1 MSLSVFPKI
10 VMQAG
15 EATTTAAKVAAEMA
29 AGIVTGGVVAE
40 TGPPPDFCLW
50 TAEDDIQLKN
60 AMEYLRLSRY
70 SFQAGAAIEALAKG
84 AVQFSQRYT
93 VRELRER
100 WRALLYDPVI
110 SMEASKR
117 MLKSE
122 ALVTNAGK
130 LSNLNKL
137 KYPQV
142 SNRKRKLKSVRFHYY
157 NKKKGN
163 ISGNSSINAPERE
176 NEETTVKE
184 EVEPCAD
191 GAFFQRDKLFVSD
204 GPEILPEATFSV
216 PVEEHQQSMMLSD
229 GLLRVK
235 VEGLTMPSLSGE
247 GAMNELSIQQ
257 TSTGE
262 TVTGASTSESKPGHL
277 MEQVTNTREGC
288 AVSDS
293 GSQERFT
300 EPALENENKE
310 IIDQNSKDAAI
321 MIEKSLTVDIPSK
334 DQMICILNTEDT
346 EIPSPPSSSIT
357 HLSPFFSSKYS
368 SLDLQSTKSE
378 PGIIGGGYARA
389 SEFELS
395 GHGLMRSV
403 SEDRRA
409 VGSLVKQEPMLDS
422 LECDPQYRMK
432 MQSSLSTSHSSSSDL
447 IAHIRDKE
455 ALDLSEN
462 TGGHMVKGMLLTS
475 QEKADDLS
483 LLHSDVSGFLKELA
497 LPLKG
502 GILGHLDQ
510 HADHL
515 ADVQAMRRNTIASQ
529 DLDEGLESDDELPS
543 FSDVEGMILDM
554 DLDSAFDEDALAR
567 AESRRLYQRQRKTL
581 LRLEQGARAAL
592 ERTLTHRGAIAV
604 LYGHH
609 LRYYIRRNEVLLGR
623 ATLDNAVDIDLGKEG
638 RANKVSRRQATIRLM
653 EDGVF
658 YLKNLGSRD
667 LSVNNIIIPSGQH
680 ATIGSNCLIEVGGM
694 RFIFEINRKL
704 VKRRVEEMLQNR
716 QQR

>member
-60 AMEYLRLSRY
+60 AME
-70 SFQAGAAIEALAKG
+70 AGAAIEALAKG

-462 TGGHMVKGMLLTS
+462 TGGHMVK
-475 QEKADDLS
+475 
-483 LLHSDVSGFLKELA
+483 
-497 LPLKG
+497 
-502 GILGHLDQ
+502 
-510 HADHL
+510 
-515 ADVQAMRRNTIASQ
+515 DVQAMRRNTIASQ